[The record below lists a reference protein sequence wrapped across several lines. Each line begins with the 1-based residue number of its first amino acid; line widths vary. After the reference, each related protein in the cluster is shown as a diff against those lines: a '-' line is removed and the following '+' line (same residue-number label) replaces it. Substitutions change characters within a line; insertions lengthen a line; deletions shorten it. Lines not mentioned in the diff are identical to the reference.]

1 MPSEGVKAVDAEG
14 SADWFKEGFKAA
26 ELAPQLEARR
36 LSLQEEGKLN
46 EGSGWTLF
54 TDGDREYYK
63 LAKTQTR
70 QRHMPEEGVNNVY
83 AGIGGS
89 DVIAIVLEAN
99 FDRYYMEAG
108 GTSNVLVMGP
118 MLHRL
123 VHHHRQQRALAPPV
137 NATEVQPRE
146 VEFDQGVE
154 EQVNPMAGVEDV

>member
-1 MPSEGVKAVDAEG
+1 V
-14 SADWFKEGFKAA
+14 
-26 ELAPQLEARR
+26 RR
-36 LSLQEEGKLN
+36 QALQTEGKLN
-46 EGSGWTLF
+46 EGSSWTLF